1 MTLKKCLCFD
11 EGAKNVRY
19 SYITLSL
26 NYLIDRSIQHC
37 RGFLDESNQADHN
50 KSVEGMLYIHF
61 DLLAQLSY

>member
-1 MTLKKCLCFD
+1 MKVLKMC
-11 EGAKNVRY
+11 V
-19 SYITLSL
+19 IHTQLSL

-37 RGFLDESNQADHN
+37 RGFLDESSQADHN